1 MTLAQ
6 LKAEAAV
13 ETEAQGG
20 IMGAVFDVIKK
31 IFNRLFGPDTKPPA
45 PPLYE
50 VMGTDV
56 NLISA
61 NKHAEGKGA
70 GGGGGGGGGDGW
82 LGNMPGLSTFKPIF
96 SSQTD
101 VESTNAEGD
110 TADEMHAQ
118 SEAENKVEAEVE
130 AEAESKS
137 DLDAESEATAEVETP
152 TSEE

>member
-6 LKAEAAV
+6 LKAEAAL
-13 ETEAQGG
+13 EAEAQGG

-82 LGNMPGLSTFKPIF
+82 LGNMPGLSSFKPIF

-101 VESTNAEGD
+101 AESAEEGD
-110 TADEMHAQ
+110 IDAVNAQ
-118 SEAENKVEAEVE
+118 SEAATETETEAEVE
-130 AEAESKS
+130 SA
-137 DLDAESEATAEVETP
+137 AEVDDTASDDIE
-152 TSEE
+152 